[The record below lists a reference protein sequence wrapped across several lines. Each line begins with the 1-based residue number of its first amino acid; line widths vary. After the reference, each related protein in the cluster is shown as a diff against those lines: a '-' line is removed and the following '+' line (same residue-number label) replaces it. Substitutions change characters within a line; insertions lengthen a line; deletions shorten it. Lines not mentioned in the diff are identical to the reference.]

1 MSRIIWIAMLGALA
15 VACSNSDTGQN
26 AEAVADRPAAEPE
39 AREETVFDPL
49 VGTMDRAKGV
59 DTLSSGRM
67 DELNK
72 QLEESE

>member
-1 MSRIIWIAMLGALA
+1 MSRIVWIAMFGALA
-15 VACSNSDTGQN
+15 VACSNGDSGQN
-26 AEAVADRPAAEPE
+26 ADTAADRPAAEPE

-59 DTLSSGRM
+59 ETLSGGRM